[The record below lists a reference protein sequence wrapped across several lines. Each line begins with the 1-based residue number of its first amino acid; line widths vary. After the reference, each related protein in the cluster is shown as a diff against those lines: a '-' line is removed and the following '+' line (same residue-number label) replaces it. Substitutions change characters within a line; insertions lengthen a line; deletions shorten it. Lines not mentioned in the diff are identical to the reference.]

1 MNLRRDKAIVFD
13 RDGTLI
19 KHVHYLFDPAY
30 VELQSDTIEAIELA
44 RGHDITLIVHT
55 NQSGVG
61 RGMFSM
67 DDVQRVNSKMLD
79 LIGKGPDVFT
89 RICIAP
95 ENPEEPSLY
104 RKPSTRLVEEI
115 EMNYG
120 ISRKDV
126 VYVGDRVI
134 DLETAYRSGTKGVG
148 VATGLVDIRDEI
160 KSMPH
165 LNQFRIET
173 TLLRAVQCA
182 IEQLWLAASD
192 RS

>member
-1 MNLRRDKAIVFD
+1 MNSRSGKAIVFD

-19 KHVHYLFDPAY
+19 KHVRYLSDPAY
-30 VELQSDTIEAIELA
+30 VELQSDTIETIQLA
-44 RGHDITLIVHT
+44 RDHDITLIVHT

-61 RGMFSM
+61 RGLFSIA
-67 DDVQRVNSKMLD
+67 DVQRVNSKMLD
-79 LIGKGPDVFT
+79 LIGMEPDVFT

-120 ISRKDV
+120 ISRKDI
-126 VYVGDRVI
+126 VYVGDRVV
-134 DLETAYRSGTKGVG
+134 DLETAFRSGTKGVG

-165 LNQFRIET
+165 LKRFRIET
-173 TLLRAVQCA
+173 TLLRAVQRA
-182 IEQLWLAASD
+182 IEQLRLAASD